1 MAETKVFNYVSKE
14 NLSYYDEKL
23 KAYITNK
30 DLAVLEQAQKAA
42 TDAANG
48 KDTAIADAKKAGTDA
63 QATADAAKAAAEQAQ
78 KEVDALEV
86 LVGTLPEDATAT
98 DVVGYVNEKVS
109 KITTDADSLK
119 GRVEKN
125 EGDIAE
131 IKADYLKAADKE
143 ELQTQITSNKT
154 ALDKLNGTGEGSV
167 DKKINDAFNDFAT
180 KVSDDDVV
188 NSYKELIDWAATHGA
203 EATEFAA
210 GIKKNETAIADLEK
224 LVGKLPEGTDATTVV
239 ELITKTVETEKER
252 ATAAEEGLAER
263 ILNLE
268 GTVGTGGSVSE
279 KIETAKNEAIAA
291 ANAHTD
297 AEVKKD
303 RDRLTTAEGEIDA
316 LQAELAAG
324 GATKTAIET
333 AQTTADAAKEA
344 AAKAQGDVDTVK
356 KTVEGNTTSIG
367 NVEKRVSTAEDKVT
381 ALEGKMTAVETKA
394 AANETNIVGLTT
406 RMAAVEEVAH
416 THVAM
421 TNTEIDAL
429 FA

>member
-14 NLSYYDEKL
+14 NLGYYDEKL
-23 KAYITNK
+23 KAFIANK

-42 TDAANG
+42 TDAANS
-48 KDTAIADAKKAGTDA
+48 KDAAIADAKKAGTDA
-63 QATADAAKAAAEQAQ
+63 QATADNAKAAAEKAQ
-78 KEVDALEV
+78 KEVDALEI
-86 LVGTLPEDATAT
+86 LVGVLPEDATAT
-98 DVVGYVNEKVS
+98 DVVGYVDEKVS

-125 EGDIAE
+125 EGDIAA
-131 IKADYLKAADKE
+131 IKDDYLKAADKE
-143 ELQTQITSNKT
+143 ALQTQITSNKT

-203 EATEFAA
+203 EAIEFAA
-210 GIKKNETAIADLEK
+210 GIKKNETAISELEK
-224 LVGKLPEGTDATTVV
+224 LVGTLPEGTDTATIV
-239 ELITKTVETEKER
+239 ELITKTVEAEKER
-252 ATAAEEGLAER
+252 AIAAEGGLSTR
-263 ILNLE
+263 IKSLE
-268 GTVGTGGSVSE
+268 DAVGTEGSVAE
-279 KIETAKNEAIAA
+279 KIDAAKNEAITA

-303 RDRLTTAEGEIDA
+303 RERLTTTEGEIDA
-316 LQAELAAG
+316 LQAELATG

-333 AQTTADAAKEA
+333 AQATADAAKA
-344 AAKAQGDVDTVK
+344 AAEKAQGDVDAVK
-356 KTVEGNTTSIG
+356 KTVEGHTTSIG

-394 AANETNIVGLTT
+394 STNETNIAGLTT
-406 RMAAVEEVAH
+406 RMTAVEEVAH